1 MARLTQPLPTLSTA
15 WRDTDLDSIRD
26 YAGLP
31 VEFSALNDLIT
42 RLNTV
47 ADLQAGTVTRCQAWI
62 DEIDTLET
70 DYADQVDA
78 GTAHLGN
85 AKVYEGLRPG
95 LEGLALSDL
104 EKRADVLEYDTETY
118 AKVRIESGTD
128 QLGTATGA
136 RFARIGDL
144 KGRVLRALG
153 VQPHMAGGG
162 GLVRS

>member
-1 MARLTQPLPTLSTA
+1 MARLTQPLPTLNTA

-26 YAGLP
+26 YAGLS
-31 VEFSALNDLIT
+31 VEFGALNDLIT

-144 KGRVLRALG
+144 KGRVLRAVG
-153 VQPHMAGGG
+153 VQPRLMGGG